1 MKSATGISTTTTATA
16 TTTAT
21 KEKEE
26 NNGGSTSYLKK
37 ILNPKRP
44 VYTEGTPSKLAYHLK
59 KSIVI

>member
-1 MKSATGISTTTTATA
+1 MKSATGIS
-16 TTTAT
+16 TTAT